1 MRPCFLFIFYGF
13 ASIAQ
18 AQSLGVVG
26 EVFPVAEMSFLA
38 FIEEKL
44 HDPKVVSDFTEEM
57 LNQIEHK
64 TDKPQAVKLPRA
76 SKTEFH
82 TYVPQVILKN
92 DIVDNADK
100 VIWKQGTTI
109 NALEQLPSYRPHWIF
124 LNADDIAQS
133 RWAKQQLQAN
143 VKVILT
149 GGSIRNASTLLQQEI
164 FFDQGGRIS
173 SQLGI
178 THVPASVTRKE
189 NTLLIQEI
197 AIREDGHAD

>member
-1 MRPCFLFIFYGF
+1 MRRYFLFILYGV
-13 ASIAQ
+13 ASIAT

-38 FIEEKL
+38 LIEEKL
-44 HDPKVVSDFTEEM
+44 QDSKVLADWTQQM
-57 LNQIEHK
+57 LSEIDRPH
-64 TDKPQAVKLPRA
+64 ALKLPRA
-76 SKTEFH
+76 LKTKTH

-92 DIVDNADK
+92 DIVNHASK
-100 VIWKQGTTI
+100 VIWKQGTSI

-124 LNADDIAQS
+124 LNADDIAQQ
-133 RWAKQQLQAN
+133 RWAKRQLQGN

-149 GGSIRNASTLLQQEI
+149 GGSLRDASTSIQQEI

-173 SQLGI
+173 QQLEI

-189 NTLLIQEI
+189 NTLLIREI
-197 AIREDGHAD
+197 SIKENGDED